1 MRPLRATVPE
11 RAFYHVMS
19 RALEKRPIF
28 DVLAAEMFRR
38 FLRQV
43 EAFSGVK
50 VVTYCVMSNHFHI
63 LLQVPERQL
72 ISDEEM
78 FRRLERGFSPAAC
91 ARFQDQWNRHLLQGN
106 TSGLDHLR
114 QGVLQ
119 RMFDLSFFMKELKQ
133 RFSTWHNHRHNR
145 KGPVWEERFKSTL
158 IENKPG
164 YLATAAAYIDLN
176 PVRARLVQD
185 PKDHRF
191 CGYAEAV
198 AGEEYALDGLREI
211 AVMYGAR
218 TDAEWV
224 LGTYRMLLFGKGVE
238 KESKPG
244 FSQETVDNVFA
255 EKGALK
261 PWEQAAQRLRWLTEG
276 AVIGSRAYVEDF
288 RTRMH
293 EKLGLKWSEGATD
306 SSGSSSFVTLRVPRP
321 DSPSSQ
327 T

>member
-11 RAFYHVMS
+11 RALYHVMS
-19 RALEKRPIF
+19 RALEKRAIF
-28 DVLAAEMFRR
+28 DGLAAEMFRR

-63 LLQVPERQL
+63 LLQVPERQS

-78 FRRLERGFSPAAC
+78 FLRLERGFSPAAC
-91 ARFQDQWNRHLLQGN
+91 ARFQDLWNRHLLQGN
-106 TSGLDHLR
+106 TSGLDKLR
-114 QGVLQ
+114 EGVLQ

-176 PVRARLVQD
+176 PVRAGLVKD

-198 AGEEYALDGLREI
+198 AGEANALEGLREI
-211 AVMYGAR
+211 AGMFGAK
-218 TDAEWV
+218 TDPDWV
-224 LGTYRMLLFGKGVE
+224 LGTYRMLLFGKGVG
-238 KESKPG
+238 KEGKPG
-244 FSQETVDNVFA
+244 FAQEVVDHVFA
-255 EKGALK
+255 EKGAPK

-276 AVIGSRAYVEDF
+276 AVIGSWAYVEDF
-288 RTRMH
+288 RARMG
-293 EKLGLKWSEGATD
+293 ERPGRKRPEGSAD
-306 SSGSSSFVTLRVPRP
+306 FSGSDSFFTLRVPRSN
-321 DSPSSQ
+321 SPSAQ